1 MAKTPTH
8 PGVAG
13 VAAKSENWDDASA
26 EPAPTV
32 KVRCIVHT
40 LPHTGI
46 ADPGAKGLGMA
57 HKEERDVPEEV
68 ALAMHAA
75 GQVELI

>member
-1 MAKTPTH
+1 MAKTPT
-8 PGVAG
+8 PPIT
-13 VAAKSENWDDASA
+13 KSDNWDDAA
-26 EPAPTV
+26 ADPVQAPTV

-40 LPHTGI
+40 FPHTGI
-46 ADPGAKGLGMA
+46 AEAGAKGLGMA
-57 HKEERDVPEEV
+57 HKETRDVPEEV